1 VVSYRRSDKGSGLNR
16 ANLTKCVVTAE
27 LDFTQ
32 GTGTRYAEEPTTAN
46 SLALSGS
53 LFAKYSR
60 MLWVGGR
67 TLQRGV

>member
-1 VVSYRRSDKGSGLNR
+1 MNR

-27 LDFTQ
+27 MDFTQ

-60 MLWVGGR
+60 MLSAGGP
-67 TLQRGV
+67 TVQRPV